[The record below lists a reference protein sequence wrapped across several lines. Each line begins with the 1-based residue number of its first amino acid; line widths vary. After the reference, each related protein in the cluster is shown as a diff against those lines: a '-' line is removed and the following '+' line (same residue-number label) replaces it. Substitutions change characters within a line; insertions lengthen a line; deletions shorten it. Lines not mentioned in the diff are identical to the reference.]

1 MDLDRDLLSIN
12 AIRVLSM
19 DAVQQANSGHPG
31 APMGLAAT
39 AYTLWTRHLSFDA
52 SDPEWANRDRFVLS
66 NGHASMLLYSL
77 LHLSGFEAMTME
89 QIKNF
94 RQWGSLTPGH
104 PEAELTPGVEVTTGP
119 LGQGFATSVGLAIA
133 EAQLND
139 RFDGNIDH
147 FTYVICSDGDLMEGV
162 SHEAASLA
170 GHLGLGKLVVLYDDN
185 AITIDG
191 TTDISFT
198 EDVLARFEAY
208 GWHTSRVAD
217 GNDVEALDAAIE
229 VAKQETDKPSLI
241 AVRTIIGFG
250 SPNKAN
256 TSSSHGSPLGDDEIA
271 LSRKEL
277 EWPHEERF
285 FIPEEAYAPFRDASA
300 RGAERHAAWDAS
312 FKNYQSS
319 APEKAAELARRL
331 AGDLPENWTANLPV
345 FAPDAKGLA
354 TRASGGKVVAAL
366 YAALPE
372 LTGGSADLAGSNK
385 TLHKAFGI
393 FDRETRDAQNLHFGV
408 REFAMAAAANGMCL
422 HGGTRGFGATFL
434 VFSDYMRPALRLAAL
449 MHEPQLMVFTHDSIG
464 LGEDGPTHQPVEH
477 VMSLRM
483 MPNYWVFRPG
493 DANEVR
499 ESWIAAIERQDGPSG
514 MVLTRQNVPT
524 FDRDALGARGD
535 ATRGGYILAEAPEA
549 KPQVILIATGSE
561 VTYAVEAWQQLNDA
575 GISTRV
581 VSLPCWELFAAQDA
595 DWREE
600 VLPADVTARVSIEAG
615 VTLGWERYIGTQGV
629 AIGLDRFGASAPFEV
644 LYEKFGITTDAVV
657 TAAKNLVG

>member
-1 MDLDRDLLSIN
+1 
-12 AIRVLSM
+12 
-19 DAVQQANSGHPG
+19 
-31 APMGLAAT
+31 
-39 AYTLWTRHLSFDA
+39 
-52 SDPEWANRDRFVLS
+52 
-66 NGHASMLLYSL
+66 
-77 LHLSGFEAMTME
+77 ME

-119 LGQGFATSVGLAIA
+119 LGQGFATSVGFAIA
-133 EAQLND
+133 EAQLAG
-139 RFDGNIDH
+139 RFDNTIDH

-208 GWHTSRVAD
+208 GWHTSRVGD

-229 VAKQETDKPSLI
+229 VAKQESDKPSII

-256 TSSSHGSPLGDDEIA
+256 TSSSHGSPLGDAEIA

-277 EWPHEERF
+277 GWPHEERF
-285 FIPEEAYAPFRDASA
+285 FIPEEAYTPFHEASE
-300 RGAERHAAWDAS
+300 RGAKQRAGWEKSLETYAS
-312 FKNYQSS
+312 SN
-319 APEKAAELARRL
+319 PEKAAELERRL
-331 AGDLPENWTANLPV
+331 AGELPQGWKDNLPK
-345 FAPDAKGLA
+345 FAPDAKGMA

-366 YAALPE
+366 YKALPE

-385 TLHKAFGI
+385 TLHKDFGI
-393 FDRETRDAQNLHFGV
+393 FDRNKRDAQNLHFGV
-408 REFAMAAAANGMCL
+408 REFAMAAAANGICL
-422 HGGTRGFGATFL
+422 HGGSRGFGATFL

-483 MPNYWVFRPG
+483 MPNYWVLRPG

-499 ESWIAAIERQDGPSG
+499 ECWEAAIERTDGPSG
-514 MVLTRQNVPT
+514 LVLTRQDVPT
-524 FDRDALGARGD
+524 FDRETLGSRGD
-535 ATRGGYILAEAPEA
+535 ATRGGYILAEAPDA
-549 KPQVILIATGSE
+549 SPQMILIGTGSE
-561 VTYAVEAWQQLNDA
+561 VTLCMEAWEQLNAA

-581 VSLPCWELFAAQDA
+581 VSIPCWELFEAQDA
-595 DWREE
+595 SWREE
-600 VLPADVTARVSIEAG
+600 VLPAAVTARVSVEAG
-615 VTLGWERYIGTQGV
+615 VTFGWERYIGAGGT

-644 LYEKFGITTDAVV
+644 LYEQFGITTDAIVA
-657 TAAKNLVG
+657 AAKNLV

>member
-52 SDPEWANRDRFVLS
+52 KNPDWANRDRFILS

-119 LGQGFATSVGLAIA
+119 LGQGFATSVGFAIA
-133 EAQLND
+133 EAQLAG
-139 RFDGNIDH
+139 RFDNTIDH

-208 GWHTSRVAD
+208 GWHTSRVGD

-229 VAKQETDKPSLI
+229 VAKQESDKPSII

-256 TSSSHGSPLGDDEIA
+256 TSSSHGSPLGDAEIA

-277 EWPHEERF
+277 GWPHEERF
-285 FIPEEAYAPFRDASA
+285 FIPEEAYTPFHEASE
-300 RGAERHAAWDAS
+300 RGAKQRAGWEKSLETYAS
-312 FKNYQSS
+312 SN
-319 APEKAAELARRL
+319 PEKAAELERRL
-331 AGDLPENWTANLPV
+331 AGELPQGWKDNLPK
-345 FAPDAKGLA
+345 FAPDAKGMA

-366 YAALPE
+366 YKALPE

-385 TLHKAFGI
+385 TLHKDFGI
-393 FDRETRDAQNLHFGV
+393 FDRNKRDAQNLHFGV
-408 REFAMAAAANGMCL
+408 REFAMAAAANGICL
-422 HGGTRGFGATFL
+422 HGGSRGFGATFL

-483 MPNYWVFRPG
+483 MPNYWVLRPG

-499 ESWIAAIERQDGPSG
+499 ECWEAAIERTDGPSG
-514 MVLTRQNVPT
+514 LVLTRQDVPT
-524 FDRDALGARGD
+524 FDRETLGSRGD
-535 ATRGGYILAEAPEA
+535 ATRGGYILAEAPDA
-549 KPQVILIATGSE
+549 SPQMILIGTGSE
-561 VTYAVEAWQQLNDA
+561 VTLCMEAWEQLNAA

-581 VSLPCWELFAAQDA
+581 VSIPCWELFEAQDA
-595 DWREE
+595 SWREE
-600 VLPADVTARVSIEAG
+600 VLPAAVTARVSVEAG
-615 VTLGWERYIGTQGV
+615 VTFGWERYIGAGGT

-644 LYEKFGITTDAVV
+644 LYEQFGITTDAIVA
-657 TAAKNLVG
+657 AAKNLV